1 MANKTFKREYW
12 TASDGDPDDLD
23 KEDTIRRQSL
33 RTVHTEMKKYTF
45 STINSE
51 YTKKFQKDHN
61 TEYSRYFLSKETITR
76 EILLNM

>member
-1 MANKTFKREYW
+1 MAVKWGTLFPPVMGIQIWTKR
-12 TASDGDPDDLD
+12 
-23 KEDTIRRQSL
+23 IRIRTSL
-33 RTVHTEMKKYTF
+33 RTVYTELKKYTF

-61 TEYSRYFLSKETITR
+61 TEYSRYFLSKETIIK

>member
-1 MANKTFKREYW
+1 MGNSVST
-12 TASDGDPDDLD
+12 SDGDPDLD
-23 KEDTIRRQSL
+23 KEDPIRIRTSL
-33 RTVHTEMKKYTF
+33 RTVYTELKKYTF